1 MGELLPNTLCNGRVS
16 QAGEASLLFRFLS
29 NKTISTTKPI
39 KKGYTMNTNKINL
52 ATGYVVIYKE
62 DGFIT
67 SFQRGA
73 NNQMKIHNHY
83 KTALN
88 ALKKRGCNDGFN
100 NGWFVTTTIAL
111 TKAKWGAL

>member
-1 MGELLPNTLCNGRVS
+1 M
-16 QAGEASLLFRFLS
+16 
-29 NKTISTTKPI
+29 
-39 KKGYTMNTNKINL
+39 NKINL

-67 SFQRGA
+67 AFQRTTK
-73 NNQMKIHNHY
+73 NTMKIHNHY

-100 NGWFVTTTIAL
+100 NGWFVTTTVAL
-111 TKAKWGAL
+111 DRAKWGNV

>member
-1 MGELLPNTLCNGRVS
+1 MGELLPNTLCNSRVS

-29 NKTISTTKPI
+29 NKAINTTKLI

-62 DGFIT
+62 DGLIT
-67 SFQRGA
+67 SYQRGP

-88 ALKKRGCNDGFN
+88 ALKKRGINDGFN
-100 NGWFVTTTIAL
+100 DGWFITTTVAL
-111 TKAKWGAL
+111 AKAKWGAL

>member
-1 MGELLPNTLCNGRVS
+1 
-16 QAGEASLLFRFLS
+16 
-29 NKTISTTKPI
+29 
-39 KKGYTMNTNKINL
+39 MNTNKLNL

-62 DGFIT
+62 DGLIT

-88 ALKKRGCNDGFN
+88 ALKKRGTNDGFN
-100 NGWFVTTTIAL
+100 EGWFVTTTVAL
-111 TKAKWGAL
+111 ARAKWGAL

>member
-1 MGELLPNTLCNGRVS
+1 M
-16 QAGEASLLFRFLS
+16 
-29 NKTISTTKPI
+29 
-39 KKGYTMNTNKINL
+39 NKINL

-67 SFQRGA
+67 AFQRTA
-73 NNQMKIHNHY
+73 KDTMKIHNHY

-100 NGWFVTTTIAL
+100 NGWFVTTTVAL
-111 TKAKWGAL
+111 ARAKWGNV